1 MAMNPGPVPKRSD
14 QVRRTNNKGTQ
25 EKVHVEGPVE
35 IPAPNSKWHP
45 SARLVWDSLPKS
57 GQSRYYEPSDWA
69 LAYVLMDDLS
79 HYLRSRSRPGVK
91 LSAILSGLTSLLVT
105 EGDRRRVRMEIERA
119 SHDDDVP
126 EADPQVA
133 IMANYRKMAE

>member
-25 EKVHVEGPVE
+25 EKVYVEGPVE
-35 IPAPNSKWHP
+35 IPEPNEKWHP
-45 SARLVWDSLPKS
+45 AARQLWDSLPES

-69 LAYVLMDDLS
+69 LAYVLMEDLT

-119 SHDDDVP
+119 GHESDLPD
-126 EADPQVA
+126 ADPTVA
-133 IMANYRKMAE
+133 IMADYRKMAE